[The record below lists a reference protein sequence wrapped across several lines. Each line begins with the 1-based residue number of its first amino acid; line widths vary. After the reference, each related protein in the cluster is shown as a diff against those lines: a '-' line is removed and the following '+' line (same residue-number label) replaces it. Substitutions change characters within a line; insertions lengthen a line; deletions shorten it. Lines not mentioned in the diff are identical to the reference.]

1 MESIRTSKE
10 IIKEWVEKN
19 MDTHTDWTGTRIET
33 KYKCESIE
41 AFVEKLYEYLK
52 DNHYR
57 H

>member
-19 MDTHTDWTGTRIET
+19 MTTHSDWTGTRIET

-41 AFVEKLYEYLK
+41 EFIEKLYEYIE
-52 DNHYR
+52 DNHWR
-57 H
+57 L